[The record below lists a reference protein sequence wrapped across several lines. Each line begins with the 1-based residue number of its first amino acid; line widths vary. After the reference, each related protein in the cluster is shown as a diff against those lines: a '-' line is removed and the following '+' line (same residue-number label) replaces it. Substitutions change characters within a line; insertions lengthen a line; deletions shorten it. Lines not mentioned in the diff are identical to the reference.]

1 MKKYTVKELSSI
13 AGINSQTLRRYEA
26 LGIVKPERNEEN
38 QYRLYEWRDF
48 VQLLRIRSLRNYG
61 LGLPE
66 ISDIY
71 ETDANGAAELFAAH
85 LNGLDEQIALL
96 TRQRALAAQQH
107 RRLQDWRRLWENGF
121 EVGQQP
127 ACVLFPY
134 RYTHGEA
141 MVEEGMRG
149 YMDSVTEYMPPLRS
163 CTVVG
168 PDTAAYSGLYAY
180 AYELPEHLLNR
191 GIHMPA
197 GLCVTAA
204 MSGVRAKVY
213 RSSLN
218 KEKGMPRWSVEAVN
232 ELLAPHGWQMAG
244 AMITE
249 VLHMEKLP
257 EDGVSTP
264 MECFRSYQISHIP
277 VNPIT
282 KD

>member
-26 LGIVKPERNEEN
+26 LGIVHPERHEEN

-66 ISDIY
+66 ISKIY
-71 ETDANGAAELFAAH
+71 EKDTAGAAELFTRH
-85 LNGLDEQIALL
+85 ISSIDEQIALL
-96 TRQRALAAQQH
+96 TRQRALAVRQQE
-107 RRLQDWRRLWENGF
+107 RLQSWHQLWERGF
-121 EVGQQP
+121 DLYESP

-141 MVEEGMRG
+141 MVDDDMRG
-149 YMDSVTEYMPPLRS
+149 YLDSVTDHMPPLRS
-163 CTVVG
+163 CTVTG
-168 PDTAAYSGLYAY
+168 AGEDTFSGLYAY
-180 AYELPEHLLNR
+180 AHELPPELCER
-191 GIHMPA
+191 GLTIPA
-197 GLCVTAA
+197 SRCVMAA
-204 MSGVRAKVY
+204 MTGERAKTY

-218 KEKGMPRWSVEAVN
+218 KNMGYPRWSEAHIN
-232 ELLAPHGWQMAG
+232 DLLSSHGLQVSG
-244 AMITE
+244 RIVTE

-264 MECFRSYQISHIP
+264 MECFRSYQISRIP
-277 VNPIT
+277 VAPLG
-282 KD
+282 